1 LYFQIP
7 IPECLTFKLDDMK
20 TKMSITFTIIGMVI
34 TGLFISCQNQG
45 NRLEQRVEN
54 KVENFRDNLND
65 LAEDENDKDFPNKLK
80 EELADFEESM
90 NDLREDMNEEGDRVN
105 MTMRQAVNDLQSE
118 ARALRMKLE
127 RQTADFDT
135 RTRTDADRRTTD
147 VDRRTDADR
156 RTDDD
161 RIIADRDRRAG
172 TDARRD
178 TANDGIFRG
187 DGDGL
192 FSGDDDRYIRIDQ
205 EIRADFHNLRQNVN
219 QWVDRLSAGT
229 DDRRRR
235 SD

>member
-1 LYFQIP
+1 MP
-7 IPECLTFKLDDMK
+7 MSECLTFKLDEMK

-65 LAEDENDKDFPNKLK
+65 LAEDENDNDFPNKLK

-127 RQTADFDT
+127 RQTADFQT
-135 RTRTDADRRTTD
+135 RTDADRRIDVDRRTDADRRTTD
-147 VDRRTDADR
+147 VDRRTD
-156 RTDDD
+156 DD
-161 RIIADRDRRAG
+161 RVIAERRAG

-178 TANDGIFRG
+178 TANN
-187 DGDGL
+187 DGL
-192 FSGDDDRYIRIDQ
+192 FSGDGDGMFSDDDDRYIRIDQ
-205 EIRADFHNLRQNVN
+205 EIRADFHNLRQNAN

-229 DDRRRR
+229 DDRRRY
-235 SD
+235 D